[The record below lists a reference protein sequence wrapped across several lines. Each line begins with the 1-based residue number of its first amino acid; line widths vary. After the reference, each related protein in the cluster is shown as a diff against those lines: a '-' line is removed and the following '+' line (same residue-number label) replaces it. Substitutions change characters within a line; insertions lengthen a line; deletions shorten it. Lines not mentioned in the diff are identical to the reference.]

1 MCGVSGDASLSPPAL
16 GVGHWAGRWITLDYL
31 AGEMNEEKEKKKK
44 TKRKEKRKK
53 ERKGMPLSHIATV
66 ARCANESLRVSQR

>member
-44 TKRKEKRKK
+44 RKEKKK
-53 ERKGMPLSHIATV
+53 GCSVKSRRSWRT
-66 ARCANESLRVSQR
+66 C